1 MAVRRYFWPE
11 HFSGTY
17 CSVFVGHLVTGINL
31 FNTHQALD
39 QVGHYILHHF
49 FLFRQVTFC

>member
-11 HFSGTY
+11 HFSGIY
-17 CSVFVGHLVTGINL
+17 CGVLVGHLVTGINL

-39 QVGHYILHHF
+39 QVGLYILHHF
-49 FLFRQVTFC
+49 FLFSQVTFC